1 MQRRNAGAAEDKA
14 VAEEDRTVNTELQAG
29 TKADTVPLHPHA
41 RGLLLV
47 GLYKLSKAIFF
58 TALGAGALNLVHRN
72 LGDLILRV
80 VDDIRIIDPEGHFV
94 NLLMDRADSIG
105 GHQLRQASLAFFCYA
120 VLCLIEG
127 TGLILRKGW
136 AEYFTVVL
144 TVLAMPWEG
153 YEVLEHYTV
162 FKLAL
167 LLLNVVVLLYLL
179 WVLKKKKSEMGTI

>member
-1 MQRRNAGAAEDKA
+1 VDK
-14 VAEEDRTVNTELQAG
+14 EDRTINAELQAG
-29 TKADTVPLHPHA
+29 SKADTMPPPPHA

-47 GLYKLSKAIFF
+47 GIYKLSKAIFF

-80 VDDIRIIDPEGHFV
+80 VDEIRIIDPEGHFV
-94 NLLMDRADSIG
+94 NLLMDRADLIG
-105 GHQLRQASLAFFCYA
+105 GHQLRQASIAFFSYA

-127 TGLILRKGW
+127 TGLILRKAW

-144 TVLAMPWEG
+144 TVLAMPWEA

-167 LLLNVVVLLYLL
+167 LLINIVVLLYLL
-179 WVLKKKKSEMGTI
+179 WVLKKKKSDLGTI